1 MVPDK
6 GSDGAVIGP
15 LCSIREVAGRKL
27 PHLAVIVYALA
38 AGTLARTTTV

>member
-6 GSDGAVIGP
+6 GSDGAVISP

-27 PHLAVIVYALA
+27 PNLAVIVYALA
-38 AGTLARTTTV
+38 AGALARTTTV